1 MPGIMQTRYSFTAQF
16 VRAGAFFANQARSL
30 EDANPESASEEVVAE
45 HRAYVVGAVMQCSA
59 ALEAEI
65 AEVVMHGPGHQLG
78 TNGIDAAAH
87 AYLEPLADVF
97 ENPPILRKYE
107 IVLHLLRRPPLDPG
121 AVPYQSAALLI
132 RLRNELVHYKSK
144 VGPEMDRQA
153 LFTSLRQLGFAR
165 TPFESPSTNFFPH
178 HVLSASLASWSVT
191 AAVGLMTEFYAKL
204 GMESPLTPYMARLA
218 VPPIIQAAAS

>member
-132 RLRNELVHYKSK
+132 RLRNE
-144 VGPEMDRQA
+144 MDRQA